1 LVQNGPHANYQVKAD
16 DARKTNVKRS
26 PFGERYLFEQ
36 DKTYS
41 MRMAPIL
48 LVGGI
53 LLIIIGLYWAV
64 TASTYIC
71 FGGLAC
77 QSSYN
82 AWMLERTLGS
92 SSLFIG
98 IGLLAV
104 GTYMWFKVRP
114 SIMEKGEQ
122 LPSSTDSI

>member
-1 LVQNGPHANYQVKAD
+1 
-16 DARKTNVKRS
+16 
-26 PFGERYLFEQ
+26 
-36 DKTYS
+36 
-41 MRMAPIL
+41 MAPIL

-53 LLIIIGLYWAV
+53 LLTIIGLYWAV
-64 TASTYIC
+64 TASVYIC

-114 SIMEKGEQ
+114 STMEKSEQ
-122 LPSSTDSI
+122 LPFSTDSTCLTLLNRRTTPILNRANRSAYNLGLPI